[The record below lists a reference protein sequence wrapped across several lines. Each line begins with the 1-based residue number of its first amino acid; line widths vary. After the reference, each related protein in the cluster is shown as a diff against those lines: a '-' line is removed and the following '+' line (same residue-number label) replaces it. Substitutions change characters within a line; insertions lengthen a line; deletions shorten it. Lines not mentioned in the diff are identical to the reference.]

1 MGRAREREVKR
12 WAAAGAAGVVGCAVA
27 AGCLSGCAGDGAGSG
42 QGEGAALARD
52 AAGEAGSVDEA
63 SAKLERMF
71 EAMGS
76 SGSGGAG
83 RRVGSGEG
91 FGTSDDPWGR
101 SGSRRVFA
109 APEVAVNAE
118 PVGGVGP
125 PAPTPAEEAGR
136 AADGAR
142 AHQGEPDLSEAP
154 AGRVLTGPSVE
165 EVLSA
170 LAAERGAGS
179 PVREAYRLALAEAL
193 APGSVSAAL
202 ESRRAALEPEDQARL
217 DGFRELLG
225 AFVSAGG
232 ASEELAGLL
241 RAKADALAAETGLRL
256 PTARLVRRVDGFGR
270 FVPFE
275 GSRFL
280 AGRAQAVLVYVEVA
294 GFAASERAG
303 GEGAEWVIDLT
314 QELRLY
320 HDADGVLASH
330 WRAQPARDVS
340 RRKRTDHYLVQRITL
355 PATLTVGAYNLKVIV
370 RDLGAGG
377 VGGGGTGGGL
387 SGGSGGVVAEAVISF
402 QVVADQG
409 LVDAKP

>member
-1 MGRAREREVKR
+1 MGRALERDMKH
-12 WAAAGAAGVVGCAVA
+12 WAATGAAGVVGCALA
-27 AGCLSGCAGDGAGSG
+27 ALAVGGCSGDGAGTG
-42 QGEGAALARD
+42 QADRAAVAADGAGGGEP
-52 AAGEAGSVDEA
+52 GSVDDA

-71 EAMGS
+71 EAMGGGDRRA
-76 SGSGGAG
+76 GSGAG
-83 RRVGSGEG
+83 L
-91 FGTSDDPWGR
+91 GTSDDPWGR

-109 APEVAVNAE
+109 APVVAANPE
-118 PVGGVGP
+118 PVGP
-125 PAPTPAEEAGR
+125 PAPTPADEAEHAAEGASSR
-136 AADGAR
+136 AGGPDPVTAPPTR
-142 AHQGEPDLSEAP
+142 AQ
-154 AGRVLTGPSVE
+154 TGPSVE

-225 AFVSAGG
+225 AFVSSGG

-280 AGRAQAVLVYVEVA
+280 AGRAQPVLVYVEVA
-294 GFAASERAG
+294 GFAASERSGQGGGAG
-303 GEGAEWVIDLT
+303 SGGGVGGGGDGPEWVIDLT

-370 RDLGAGG
+370 RDLG
-377 VGGGGTGGGL
+377 GGTGE
-387 SGGSGGVVAEAVISF
+387 SGGAAAEVVIPF
-402 QVVADQG
+402 QVVADPG

>member
-1 MGRAREREVKR
+1 MGRARKREVKR
-12 WAAAGAAGVVGCAVA
+12 WAAAGAAGVVGCAVV
-27 AGCLSGCAGDGAGSG
+27 AGCLCGCTGDGAGQG
-42 QGEGAALARD
+42 EGEGAALAPD

-71 EAMGS
+71 EAMGPD
-76 SGSGGAG
+76 GSGGVG
-83 RRVGSGEG
+83 RRPGAGEG
-91 FGTSDDPWGR
+91 LGTGDDPWGR
-101 SGSRRVFA
+101 SGTRRVFA
-109 APEVAVNAE
+109 APEVAVSAQ
-118 PVGGVGP
+118 PVGP

-136 AADGAR
+136 AADGPRGTEGEADSGEAR
-142 AHQGEPDLSEAP
+142 S
-154 AGRVLTGPSVE
+154 GRVLAGPSVE

-193 APGSVSAAL
+193 SPGSVSAAL
-202 ESRRAALEPEDQARL
+202 ESRRAGLEPEDQARL
-217 DGFRELLG
+217 DGFRELLA

-256 PTARLVRRVDGFGR
+256 PTARLVRRVDGFGK

-294 GFAASERAG
+294 GFAAGERG
-303 GEGAEWVIDLT
+303 GGDGTEWVIDLT

-370 RDLGAGG
+370 RDLG
-377 VGGGGTGGGL
+377 VGGGG
-387 SGGSGGVVAEAVISF
+387 SGGGGVVAEAVIPF
-402 QVVADQG
+402 QVVADPG